1 MGLKQKIGC
10 QHMKG
15 TTAFAFYVRTLLVEV
30 THDLVLSVFLH
41 NDSCMFWIFMNILKI
56 FD

>member
-15 TTAFAFYVRTLLVEV
+15 TTAFSWS
-30 THDLVLSVFLH
+30 HLVLSVFLH
-41 NDSCMFWIFMNILKI
+41 NDSCVFWIFVNILKI
-56 FD
+56 FEKD